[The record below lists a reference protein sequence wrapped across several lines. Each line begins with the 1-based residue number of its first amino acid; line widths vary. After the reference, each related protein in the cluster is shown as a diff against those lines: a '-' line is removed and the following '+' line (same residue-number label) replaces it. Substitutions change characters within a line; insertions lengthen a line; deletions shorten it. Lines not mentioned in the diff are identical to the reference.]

1 MATVFTKG
9 SENTTPGFGTLDLGV
24 TWRQGAHSLR
34 VMLKNAANKAYHE
47 HLTEGLSGQEIQT
60 PGRSLYLQWKGS
72 F

>member
-1 MATVFTKG
+1 M
-9 SENTTPGFGTLDLGV
+9 DLGV

-47 HLTEGLSGQEIQT
+47 HLVEGISGQEIQA